1 MPVSSALSRGEDTPA
16 AWTSPQSCAQ
26 RARARYNHHGN
37 WMGRGWGEERTP
49 NSEQWVLPKV
59 QKRRHGAPE
68 TDMAAASE
76 NLDSFEKS

>member
-1 MPVSSALSRGEDTPA
+1 MA
-16 AWTSPQSCAQ
+16 AGW
-26 RARARYNHHGN
+26 
-37 WMGRGWGEERTP
+37 GRGWGE
-49 NSEQWVLPKV
+49 QWMLPKV